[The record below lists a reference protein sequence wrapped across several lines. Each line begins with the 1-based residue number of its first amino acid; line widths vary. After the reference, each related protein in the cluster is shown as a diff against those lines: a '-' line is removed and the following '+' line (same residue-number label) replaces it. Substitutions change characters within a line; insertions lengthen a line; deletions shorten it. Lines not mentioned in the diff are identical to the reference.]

1 MGGKAARADTAEAE
15 AMEGEA
21 AGAKAVQLPTTP
33 ISANT
38 RLWGCWKGREAVGGE
53 AVGAEAVQ
61 LPKTAIRAMRRLWG
75 CWNRKKE
82 INLCQS

>member
-1 MGGKAARADTAEAE
+1 MEAV
-15 AMEGEA
+15 EGEA
-21 AGAKAVQLPTTP
+21 AGAKADQS

-53 AVGAEAVQ
+53 AVGAEDVQ